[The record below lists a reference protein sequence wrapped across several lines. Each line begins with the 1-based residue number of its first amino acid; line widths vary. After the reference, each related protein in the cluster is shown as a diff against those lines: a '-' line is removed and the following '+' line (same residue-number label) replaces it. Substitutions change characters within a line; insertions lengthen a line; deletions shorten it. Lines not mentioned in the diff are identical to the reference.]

1 MWDWDCGSVGRISVG
16 DDEWNG
22 LRRFDRESREGSA
35 QWDRSVLSHDI
46 IPNIQTAHIIYCGS

>member
-1 MWDWDCGSVGRISVG
+1 VGRISVG

-22 LRRFDRESREGSA
+22 LRKFDRVSREGSA

-46 IPNIQTAHIIYCGS
+46 IPNTQTAHIIYCGS